1 MIKGVKT
8 IALCALVL
16 AARGFSAAAPEAG
29 YELAYS
35 DTFDKGTDHFEFT
48 DAKAWKVAE
57 DGSNKVLSLCGE
69 SGYEPKVRSPKCIA
83 RLKDFAGE
91 DVIIDV
97 KVRQTG
103 REYGHRDACIFF
115 GYTDPSKFY
124 YVHLATTADDH
135 ANSIFLV
142 NDAPRVSIAKERT
155 KGTDWS
161 TGFHHLR
168 VKREGSTGKIEVY
181 FDDMK
186 TPVMRAE
193 DKSFTKGAI
202 GLGSFDDTADFDDLA
217 VYVKKK

>member
-1 MIKGVKT
+1 MKT
-8 IALCALVL
+8 AYTLL
-16 AARGFSAAAPEAG
+16 AALTLLLGARAFADAAPEPG
-29 YELAYS
+29 YALAYS
-35 DTFDKGTDHFEFT
+35 DTFDKGADHFEFT

-57 DGSNKVLSLCGE
+57 DNGNKVLSLCGE
-69 SGYEPKVRSPKCIA
+69 SSYEPKVRSPKCIA
-83 RLKDFAGE
+83 RLKDFSGE

-155 KGTDWS
+155 QGTNWTS
-161 TGFHHLR
+161 GFHHLR
-168 VKREGSTGKIEVY
+168 VKREGSTGKIEVF
-181 FDDMK
+181 FDDMQK
-186 TPVMRAE
+186 PVMRAE
-193 DKSFTKGAI
+193 DKTLSLI
-202 GLGSFDDTADFDDLA
+202 HI
-217 VYVKKK
+217 